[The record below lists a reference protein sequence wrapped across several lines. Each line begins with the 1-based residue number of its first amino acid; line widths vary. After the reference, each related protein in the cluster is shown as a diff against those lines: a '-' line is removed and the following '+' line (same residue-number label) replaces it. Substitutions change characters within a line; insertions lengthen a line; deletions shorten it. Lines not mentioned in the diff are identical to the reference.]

1 MKKLLFFTLVAL
13 PFALTSCV
21 EDLLDVTFD
30 YPLATSFVMSDEIEA
45 NTPTVIESEMI
56 ELDLGDE
63 LADRNLGSISSVK
76 IKSLEVVIAEGADID
91 WSVLESLE
99 LKMLLDNE
107 TYSMAKFGENSVIED
122 RKLSLEVTADE
133 FHLAEFINLETAQVQ
148 LHLKTNTSITTDV
161 PMEAKAVIAITAS
174 PIQ

>member
-1 MKKLLFFTLVAL
+1 M
-13 PFALTSCV
+13 TSCV

-30 YPLATSFVMSDEIEA
+30 YPLGTSFVMSDQIEA
-45 NTPTVIESEMI
+45 NMPTVIESEMI

-63 LADRNLGSISSVK
+63 LADRNLGAISSVK
-76 IKSLEVVIAEGADID
+76 IKSLEVILADGADID

-99 LKMLLDNE
+99 LKMMLDNE
-107 TYSMAKFGENSVIED
+107 TYSMASFGDNSVIED
-122 RKLSLEVTADE
+122 RTLTLEVTADE
-133 FHLAEFINLETAQVQ
+133 FHLEEFINLETAQVQ
-148 LHLKTNTSITTDV
+148 LHLETNTAIMTEV